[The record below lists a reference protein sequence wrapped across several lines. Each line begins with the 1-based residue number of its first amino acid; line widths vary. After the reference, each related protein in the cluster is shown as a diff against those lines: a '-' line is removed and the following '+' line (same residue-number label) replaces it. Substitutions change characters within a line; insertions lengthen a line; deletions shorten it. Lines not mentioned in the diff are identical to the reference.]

1 MSKIL
6 PTLKLKMFNLK
17 LKIQIV
23 SVTVLISGCAWNAP
37 PQVEQIA
44 RNFLKGNCLD
54 LFLDPGSYKYQHL
67 ATNVVV
73 KQSGGI
79 GAVFAL
85 SDGPAGQYCG
95 YATSNYKDVKESSLE
110 VTAPLQ
116 KLEAVAIARCEA
128 TKTQNNKNPCKI
140 FAINND
146 IVWKRTEVMKLE

>member
-1 MSKIL
+1 VSKIL

-95 YATSNYKDVKESSLE
+95 YATSNYKDIKESSLE

>member
-1 MSKIL
+1 M
-6 PTLKLKMFNLK
+6 LKQLN
-17 LKIQIV
+17 IQIV
-23 SVTVLISGCAWNAP
+23 CFTVLITGCAWNAP

-67 ATNVVV
+67 ATNIVV
-73 KQSGGI
+73 KQSGGA

-85 SDGPAGQYCG
+85 SDGPTGQYCG

-110 VTAPLQ
+110 ITAPLQ

-128 TKTQNNKNPCKI
+128 TKPRNNRSPCKI

-146 IVWKRTEVMKLE
+146 VVWKRTEVMKLE